1 MLGSSIIYY
10 CNFAKILRHELTS
23 AINKNCKPIVL
34 LIYGKWKLGVSH
46 AFFNC
51 EIEVTRAVL
60 RYLKGIIFQELDNE
74 MHNIFPIENN
84 LICYCNFNTTVN
96 RI

>member
-10 CNFAKILRHELTS
+10 CNFAKILRHEFTS
-23 AINKNCKPIVL
+23 AINKNCKR
-34 LIYGKWKLGVSH
+34 
-46 AFFNC
+46 NC

-74 MHNIFPIENN
+74 MHNIFPIENY

-96 RI
+96 QI